1 MINQFFHCFFCCSQ
15 TCWGCHSAVF
25 VIQGYAELEAHF
37 WWPRYLKILKK
48 DLQHRILIAKE
59 WNCWILQFNY
69 MHSYANL
76 KVISIRKLYKNINWQ
91 KFYSKSKDDSVFKL
105 QTVLFLNILHID
117 IGETY
122 FNHYFWISHIL
133 QILIYKCSWIIS
145 TCVLFIHIE
154 SIWNS
159 LEISLKFTCRYDL

>member
-1 MINQFFHCFFCCSQ
+1 MILRTSKPPMNKKYTMNTTDKMKFQNFEHDRYFKKVGKLYHMINQFFHCFFCCSQ

-122 FNHYFWISHIL
+122 F
-133 QILIYKCSWIIS
+133 
-145 TCVLFIHIE
+145 
-154 SIWNS
+154 
-159 LEISLKFTCRYDL
+159 